1 MNELQRFIEQ
11 YNNQYLNTDGAYG
24 AQCWDLFDKFC
35 QDYNIDVS
43 RYCSITGYV
52 PDLFY
57 LFDVYGY
64 EAYFDKINVE
74 DLQVGDWCFWDYGN
88 MHHVALKVGVNTY
101 FSQNPNPSQV
111 ITLSPTG
118 LIGGLRPKI
127 SNWTTDESEPA
138 SMEEPNYLY
147 VLAVGV
153 MNGIYGNGA
162 ERQERLGNVYHAVQE
177 KVNEYYDNR
186 ELFISNIADCV
197 MHGDFGNG
205 TERIEKLGRIYQEV
219 QDEVNRRY

>member
-1 MNELQRFIEQ
+1 MNELQRFIEK

-57 LFDVYGY
+57 LFDDYGY
-64 EAYFDKINVE
+64 SAYFDKINVE
-74 DLQVGDWCFWDYGN
+74 DLQVGDWCFWDYGD
-88 MHHVALKVGVNTY
+88 MRHVALKVGANTY

-111 ITLSPTG
+111 ITLSPVG
-118 LIGGLRPKI
+118 LIGGMRPKLE
-127 SNWTTDESEPA
+127 NWINEDV
-138 SMEEPNYLY
+138 SMEETNVYA
-147 VLAVGV
+147 LAVDV
-153 MNGIYGNGA
+153 LNGRYGNGN
-162 ERQERLGNVYHAVQE
+162 ERIERLGNIFQAVQE
-177 KVNEYYDNR
+177 KVNEYYNDTD
-186 ELFISNIADCV
+186 LFVSNVADGV
-197 MHGDFGNG
+197 MRGDYGNG
-205 TERIEKLGRIYQEV
+205 NERIERLGCIFQQV

>member
-1 MNELQRFIEQ
+1 MNELQRFIER

-24 AQCWDLFDKFC
+24 PQCWDLFDKFC

-57 LFDVYGY
+57 LFDDYGY
-64 EAYFDKINVE
+64 NVYFDKINVE
-74 DLQVGDWCFWDYGN
+74 DLQIGDWCFWDYGD
-88 MHHVALKVGVNTY
+88 MHHVALKVGANTY

-127 SNWTTDESEPA
+127 SNWTTDESEHA
-138 SMEEPNYLY
+138 SM
-147 VLAVGV
+147 
-153 MNGIYGNGA
+153 
-162 ERQERLGNVYHAVQE
+162 
-177 KVNEYYDNR
+177 
-186 ELFISNIADCV
+186 
-197 MHGDFGNG
+197 
-205 TERIEKLGRIYQEV
+205 
-219 QDEVNRRY
+219 